1 MDKKVNT
8 TKLSLTYS
16 PRNEKNTLIE
26 AEKYGIIY
34 GKYPLVIVIFM

>member
-8 TKLSLTYS
+8 TKLSLTQP
-16 PRNEKNTLIE
+16 PRNEENTLIE

-34 GKYPLVIVIFM
+34 GKNTLAIIVFM